1 MAVAMYRALFQ
12 NSKVALGFVAV
23 TILGAVSMVGTSD
36 NSGLLLRA
44 ASLVGGVRSDTAGT
58 PAAASASEAPPPSV
72 FGDYEADEGVP
83 AATGSTTFSGSG
95 QTGNPMTAPIAP
107 NAVVTQGGTA
117 TSDGYVSDS
126 ELEPAPE

>member
-72 FGDYEADEGVP
+72 FGDYEADEAAP
-83 AATGSTTFSGSG
+83 APGASTSAPGFG
-95 QTGNPMTAPIAP
+95 QTVNPMTAPVAP
-107 NAVVTQGGTA
+107 TAVVTESGTA
-117 TSDGYVSDS
+117 TSDGYISDS
-126 ELEPAPE
+126 ELEPASE